1 MMQLKASGALS
12 MLAADHVAPIS
23 YRLPIGDSLIGL
35 NELIGE
41 RIRLSFKGV
50 INCIYCG
57 RKTNK
62 SFSQGYCY
70 PCMKKLARCD
80 SCIVSPEK
88 CHYDQGTCREPEW
101 GEQHCMRMHYVYLA
115 NSSGL
120 KVGITR
126 GENIPKRWIDQGAVQ
141 ALPIATVATRYQS
154 GLLETLFKQHV
165 ADKTNWRTMLKG
177 GNALIDLAAERD
189 KLVAECKTEIEALQE
204 RFGLQAIQLCDVSD
218 SYEFDYPVQEY
229 PTKIVSHNLD
239 KNPDLEGVLMG
250 VKGQYL
256 ILDCGVIN
264 IRKYTG
270 YQAELYC

>member
-1 MMQLKASGALS
+1 MQLKASGALS
-12 MLAADHVAPIS
+12 MLAAEHVAPIS
-23 YRLPIGDSLIGL
+23 YGLPIGDSLIGL

-50 INCIYCG
+50 INCIHCG

-88 CHYDQGTCREPEW
+88 CHYDKGTCREPEW

-204 RFGLQAIQLCDVSD
+204 QFGLQSIQLCGAADN
-218 SYEFDYPVQEY
+218 YEFDYPVQEY

-270 YQAELYC
+270 YQADFYC

>member
-1 MMQLKASGALS
+1 
-12 MLAADHVAPIS
+12 MLAASHVAPIAYS
-23 YRLPIGDSLIGL
+23 LPIGDNLIGL
-35 NELIGE
+35 NGLIGE
-41 RIRLSFKGV
+41 RIRLHFKGA

-88 CHYDQGTCREPEW
+88 CHYHEGTCREPEW

-141 ALPIATVATRYQS
+141 ALPIATVETRYQS
-154 GLLETLFKQHV
+154 GLLETTFKQHV

-189 KLVAECKTEIEALQE
+189 RLIAQCQSEIQALQE
-204 RFGLQAIQLCDVSD
+204 QFGLQAIQLCDAAE
-218 SYEFDYPVQEY
+218 SYQFDYPVQEY

-239 KNPDLEGVLMG
+239 KNPDLEGMLMG

-256 ILDCGVIN
+256 ILDCSVIN

-270 YQAELYC
+270 YQADLYY